1 MTLSQVRGCM
11 SAQLI
16 LCATLCILCIYSII
30 LKRGLKCLQGAS
42 EESPEGLALGP

>member
-1 MTLSQVRGCM
+1 MTLSQVRSCM

-30 LKRGLKCLQGAS
+30 LKRLKFLQGAS
-42 EESPEGLALGP
+42 EESPEGLVLGP